1 MVDAVCCITTCS
13 AQLGLDALLCS
24 ALLLVG
30 LYLSSRDDDSAI
42 SHKLSFLIEVLR
54 LHLSK
59 PYVVNFIHITR
70 GCHISCFA
78 FSFVYGCFWKIREE
92 WSLWVDVIFLG
103 VGLGFC
109 SWYVGSGFWGL
120 WGDGGR

>member
-59 PYVVNFIHITR
+59 PYMFYFIQM
-70 GCHISCFA
+70 SCFA
-78 FSFVYGCFWKIREE
+78 FSSVYGNMLCFWKIGEE
-92 WSLWVDVIFLG
+92 WGRMEFVGGCYFLG
-103 VGLGFC
+103 VGLGLGTC
-109 SWYVGSGFWGL
+109 SW
-120 WGDGGR
+120 